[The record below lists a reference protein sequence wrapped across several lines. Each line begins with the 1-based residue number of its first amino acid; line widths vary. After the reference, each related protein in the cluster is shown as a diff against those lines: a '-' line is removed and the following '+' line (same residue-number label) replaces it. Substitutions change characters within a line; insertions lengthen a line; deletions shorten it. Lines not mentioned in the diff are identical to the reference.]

1 MRKELL
7 HLRHIY
13 KQRGFESV
21 LRGVDLR
28 IYADEVLFLLGRDS
42 SGKTTLVELLAGIIQ
57 PDRGGI
63 FRDSHQLRLK
73 GLHEANAQGIHYICE
88 RSALFDNLSVGEN
101 ICLKNPVKLSLGNYI
116 DRTESIAGILC
127 SEFGVKLDMTVLVRD
142 AGLGPYER
150 VFLEA
155 VRAAY
160 QRADLVIFDN
170 ILWQLSPT
178 EIIKITK
185 LVQKMKERHI
195 TVVFCAASQREA
207 LSMADR
213 VVFLQHGA
221 IAADYTRDTYNP
233 QGALAVMGTDFYP
246 NAAAVSTRREDD
258 SVLPFSFHDSE
269 GELHQLMIE
278 RGESV
283 GIFVPEIKQYR
294 RLLKMFGNKDWLEKE
309 NKELSNILSGAPAI
323 GVLTLDSLYVSTFPM
338 LSVAENITLF
348 GIRGLDP
355 AFRFTIRRDQSFIR
369 NEICNLLSISPD
381 RWDQPA
387 YRCTRSEHSELALY
401 RLIAQRYAVV
411 VLAGL
416 IDEQNETL
424 LSILGCYLHDLS
436 VRKRCAVL
444 IGRDKTKLSMLCD
457 KVTQIG

>member
-13 KQRGFESV
+13 KQRGFENV

-28 IYADEVLFLLGRDS
+28 IYADEVLFLLGRDG

-88 RSALFDNLSVGEN
+88 RSALFDNLSIGEN
-101 ICLKNPVKLSLGNYI
+101 ICLKNPVRFSFGNYI
-116 DRTESIAGILC
+116 EKTEAIAGILC
-127 SEFGVKLDMTVLVRD
+127 SEFGVEVDMTVLVRD

-155 VRAAY
+155 IRAVY
-160 QRADLVIFDN
+160 QRAGLVIFDN

-185 LVQKMKERHI
+185 LVQKMKERQI

-221 IAADYTRDTYNP
+221 IAADYTRDTYNF
-233 QGALAVMGTDFYP
+233 QGALAVMGTDFFP
-246 NAAAVSTRREDD
+246 NAASASVRREDV

-269 GELHQLMIE
+269 GELHQFTIE
-278 RGESV
+278 HGKSV
-283 GIFVPEIKQYR
+283 GIFIPAMKQYR
-294 RLLKMFGNKDWLEKE
+294 RLIEMFDNKDWLEKE
-309 NKELSNILSGAPAI
+309 NQELLDAVSGAPAI
-323 GVLTLDSLYVSTFPM
+323 GVLTLGSLYVSTFPT
-338 LSVAENITLF
+338 LSVAENITLL
-348 GIRGLDP
+348 GIKGLDP
-355 AFRFTIRRDQSFIR
+355 AFRFTIRQDQSFIR
-369 NEICNLLSISPD
+369 NEICKLLSISPD

-387 YRCTRSEHSELALY
+387 YRCRRSEHSELALY
-401 RLIAQRYAVV
+401 RLIAQRYAVI
-411 VLAGL
+411 VLVGL

-424 LSILGCYLHDLS
+424 LSILGRYLHDLS
-436 VRKRCAVL
+436 ERKRCAVL
-444 IGRDKTKLSMLCD
+444 IGRDETKLSMLCD
-457 KVTQIG
+457 RVVQID